1 MERIN
6 FDYSLKNIPI
16 PSNQSY
22 LKTMI
27 EKVEAFIKRI
37 RWKAY
42 FFELNNNGSSQN
54 DQYSSSSNF
63 GFKSQTTPPQN
74 NHLNAFEN
82 DMYEMVRSIEF
93 RHSSNEF
100 QTQLATDIKK
110 INETTSLIISADKTT
125 NKYNM
130 SVDDYNKLLT
140 ENITSAYR
148 KSDEEVV
155 NSINNEAK
163 SIAKN
168 LKIDDRV
175 QQFSRRNS
183 YITIKDHKE
192 NFPNTIKCRLI
203 NPAKSEIGII
213 SKHYLETINKSIR
226 LKSQAN
232 QWRNTSSVISWFKNI
247 PSKEHSK
254 FIKFDIVNF
263 YPSITE
269 ELLMKSINY
278 AKSIDTID
286 DNVVKVIMHSRRS
299 LLFDKDT
306 VWVKKQNSNFD
317 VTMGSYDGA
326 ELCELTGLYILHL
339 LGNVLGKENL
349 GLYRDNN

>member
-1 MERIN
+1 
-6 FDYSLKNIPI
+6 
-16 PSNQSY
+16 
-22 LKTMI
+22 
-27 EKVEAFIKRI
+27 
-37 RWKAY
+37 
-42 FFELNNNGSSQN
+42 
-54 DQYSSSSNF
+54 
-63 GFKSQTTPPQN
+63 
-74 NHLNAFEN
+74 
-82 DMYEMVRSIEF
+82 
-93 RHSSNEF
+93 
-100 QTQLATDIKK
+100 
-110 INETTSLIISADKTT
+110 
-125 NKYNM
+125 M

-175 QQFSRRNS
+175 QQFSHRNS

-203 NPAKSEIGII
+203 NSAKSEIGII
-213 SKHYLETINKSIR
+213 SKHYPESINKNIR
-226 LKSQAN
+226 LKSQVN

-254 FIKFDIVNF
+254 FIKFDIVDF

-278 AKSIDTID
+278 AKSIDAID

-299 LLFDKDT
+299 LLFD
-306 VWVKKQNSNFD
+306 
-317 VTMGSYDGA
+317 
-326 ELCELTGLYILHL
+326 
-339 LGNVLGKENL
+339 
-349 GLYRDNN
+349 